1 MTRFILPIV
10 FVGISIALFVVY
22 VNPTYQTTKGLS
34 AESASYDQTLY
45 KSQQL
50 LAKRD
55 QLLNTKKNFSDD
67 DLTKL
72 EHVLPDNVDNIRLI
86 IDINNIASRHNL
98 ALANVQLGEAKN
110 TDSRSSLA
118 SGPATGPIGTAQV
131 SFAVVAKYDNFLAFE
146 EDLEHSLRII
156 DVDKIS
162 FKADL
167 GDLNTYTMEIKTFW
181 LH

>member
-1 MTRFILPIV
+1 V
-10 FVGISIALFVVY
+10 FVGISLALFVMY
-22 VNPTYQTTKGLS
+22 INPTYQSTKALS
-34 AESASYDQTLY
+34 AEAASYDQTLY

-55 QLLNTKKNFSDD
+55 QLLTTKKNFSDD

-98 ALANVQLGEAKN
+98 SLTNVQLGEAKN
-110 TDSRSSLA
+110 SDSSSALA

-131 SFAVVAKYDNFLAFE
+131 SFAVVAKYDDFVAFE

-162 FKADL
+162 FKAGA
-167 GDLNTYTMEIKTFW
+167 GDLNTYTLEIKTYW